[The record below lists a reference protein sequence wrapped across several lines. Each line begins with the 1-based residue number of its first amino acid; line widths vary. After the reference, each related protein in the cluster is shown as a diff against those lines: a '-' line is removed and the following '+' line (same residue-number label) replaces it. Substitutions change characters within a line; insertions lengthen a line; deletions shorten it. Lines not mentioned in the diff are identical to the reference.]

1 MLAGKRPLA
10 ISSINSLLL
19 RHIGR
24 VLQCGTGWMGG
35 GVVETRRLR
44 RERET
49 VGEKVCSQHPARE
62 TLTLDRALP
71 ARPDRSHSPP
81 PIEQP
86 SRTKDKNAKTQNF
99 PARTAA
105 RDSLFIKW
113 QLSLDDKSHRCLATL
128 ILSEQSPI
136 VNLYDYLLL
145 TAVDSVSSWW

>member
-1 MLAGKRPLA
+1 MCPPVSLAGHFVNKFLA
-10 ISSINSLLL
+10 ARCSVAVGELA
-19 RHIGR
+19 
-24 VLQCGTGWMGG
+24 
-35 GVVETRRLR
+35 VETRRHQ
-44 RERET
+44 RER
-49 VGEKVCSQHPARE
+49 GEKVCSQHPARE

>member
-1 MLAGKRPLA
+1 MCPPVSLARHFVNKFLA
-10 ISSINSLLL
+10 ARCSVAVGELA
-19 RHIGR
+19 
-24 VLQCGTGWMGG
+24 
-35 GVVETRRLR
+35 VETRRHQR
-44 RERET
+44 G
-49 VGEKVCSQHPARE
+49 GESLQSTSCPRDIDPGPSAPGPTR
-62 TLTLDRALP
+62 
-71 ARPDRSHSPP
+71 HSPP